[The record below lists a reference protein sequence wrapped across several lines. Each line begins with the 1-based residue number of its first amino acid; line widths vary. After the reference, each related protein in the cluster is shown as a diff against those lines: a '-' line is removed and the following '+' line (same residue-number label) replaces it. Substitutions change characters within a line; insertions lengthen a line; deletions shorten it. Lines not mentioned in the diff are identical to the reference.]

1 MTYDIYF
8 AHPLA
13 MKPVELAIQAGA
25 SVASIDPTR
34 LGLLPGRRLGLLP
47 GRVGLLLALAIS
59 GCGFASAPLKDTPQI
74 VATPHAG
81 ALNVTTQP
89 GKPIGDV
96 LPVYV
101 SVANGSDVPR
111 SIVPSQIFALND
123 SGARVAP
130 LPPGEAGRQA
140 GGAGE
145 LKAALTSAA
154 VGGVAEGA
162 LGAGLGA
169 IVGSVVNGASG
180 FSGAASGA
188 IIGSAF
194 GGGSG
199 IVHGVERGASKADQ
213 QANQQLQA
221 LALQGGEVRH
231 DFTVSGYVFFPKGS
245 YHEVEFL
252 LVNQETGNTEVMREP
267 WR

>member
-1 MTYDIYF
+1 MTAVAQVHRTQIRRLRRPLGF
-8 AHPLA
+8 LTALA
-13 MKPVELAIQAGA
+13 MA
-25 SVASIDPTR
+25 
-34 LGLLPGRRLGLLP
+34 
-47 GRVGLLLALAIS
+47 
-59 GCGFASAPLKDTPQI
+59 GCGFASAPLKNTPQI
-74 VATPHAG
+74 VATPQQG
-81 ALNVTTQP
+81 QLNVTTQP
-89 GKPIGDV
+89 ATPIGDV
-96 LPVYV
+96 QPVYV

-130 LPPGEAGRQA
+130 LPPGEAARQA
-140 GGAGE
+140 GGSGE
-145 LKAALTSAA
+145 LKAALTSGA
-154 VGGVAEGA
+154 VGGAAEGA

-169 IVGSVVNGASG
+169 AIGSVVNGFSG

-188 IIGSAF
+188 IVGAAF

-199 IVHGVERGASKADQ
+199 IVSGVQNGASKADQ
-213 QANQQLQA
+213 QANAQLGA

-252 LVNQETGNTEVMREP
+252 MVNQETGDTEVMREP

>member
-1 MTYDIYF
+1 MASLLRIRW
-8 AHPLA
+8 AMKSLGPAIALA
-13 MKPVELAIQAGA
+13 M
-25 SVASIDPTR
+25 
-34 LGLLPGRRLGLLP
+34 
-47 GRVGLLLALAIS
+47 S
-59 GCGFASAPLKDTPQI
+59 GCGIASAPLKNTPRI
-74 VATPHAG
+74 VATPQAG
-81 ALNVTTQP
+81 QLNVTTQP
-89 GKPIGDV
+89 GEPIGDV

-130 LPPGEAGRQA
+130 LPPGEAAREA

-169 IVGSVVNGASG
+169 IVGSVVNRGSWFGGAG
-180 FSGAASGA
+180 SGA
-188 IIGSAF
+188 IVGGAF
-194 GGGSG
+194 GSGSG

-221 LALQGGEVRH
+221 LALRGGEVRH

-252 LVNQETGNTEVMREP
+252 LVNNETGDTEVMREP

>member
-1 MTYDIYF
+1 M
-8 AHPLA
+8 AVV
-13 MKPVELAIQAGA
+13 VEIHRTA
-25 SVASIDPTR
+25 P
-34 LGLLPGRRLGLLP
+34 RR
-47 GRVGLLLALAIS
+47 GLLLMLLTIS
-59 GCGFASAPLKDTPQI
+59 ACGIASAPLKETPRI
-74 VATPHAG
+74 VATPQPG
-81 ALNVTTQP
+81 QLNVTTQP
-89 GKPIGDV
+89 SQPIGDV
-96 LPVYV
+96 LPLYV

-130 LPPGEAGRQA
+130 LPPGEAAREA
-140 GGAGE
+140 GGSGE
-145 LKAALTSAA
+145 LKAALTSGA

-169 IVGSVVNGASG
+169 IVGSVVNGFSG
-180 FSGAASGA
+180 FSGPASGA
-188 IIGSAF
+188 IVGGAL

-199 IVHGVERGASKADQ
+199 IVNGVQRGADKADQ
-213 QANQQLQA
+213 QAGQQLQA

-231 DFTVSGYVFFPKGS
+231 DFTMSGYVFFPKGS

-252 LVNQETGNTEVMREP
+252 LVNQETGDTEVMREP

>member
-1 MTYDIYF
+1 MARHKIV
-8 AHPLA
+8 AS
-13 MKPVELAIQAGA
+13 AGA
-25 SVASIDPTR
+25 
-34 LGLLPGRRLGLLP
+34 GRRAERP
-47 GRVGLLLALAIS
+47 GHRRRFGLLLVLAVS
-59 GCGFASAPLKDTPQI
+59 GCGIAAAPLKDTPQI
-74 VATPHAG
+74 VATPQPG
-81 ALNVTTQP
+81 QLNLTTQP
-89 GKPIGDV
+89 GQPIGDIV
-96 LPVYV
+96 PLYV

-111 SIVPSQIFALND
+111 AIVPSQIFALND

-130 LPPGEAGRQA
+130 LAPGEAAREA

-145 LKAALTSAA
+145 LKAALGSAA

-188 IIGSAF
+188 IIGGAF
-194 GGGSG
+194 GGGAG
-199 IVHGVERGASKADQ
+199 IVNGAQSGASKADQ
-213 QANQQLQA
+213 QASQQLQA
-221 LALQGGEVRH
+221 LALRGGEVRH

-252 LVNQETGNTEVMREP
+252 LVNQETGDTEVLREP

>member
-1 MTYDIYF
+1 MTAVAQVHRTQIRRLRRPLGF
-8 AHPLA
+8 LTALA
-13 MKPVELAIQAGA
+13 MA
-25 SVASIDPTR
+25 
-34 LGLLPGRRLGLLP
+34 
-47 GRVGLLLALAIS
+47 
-59 GCGFASAPLKDTPQI
+59 GCGFASAPLKNTPQI
-74 VATPHAG
+74 VATPQQG
-81 ALNVTTQP
+81 QLNVTTQP
-89 GKPIGDV
+89 ATPIGDV
-96 LPVYV
+96 QPVYV

-130 LPPGEAGRQA
+130 LPPGEAARQA
-140 GGAGE
+140 GGSGE
-145 LKAALTSAA
+145 LKAALTSGV
-154 VGGVAEGA
+154 VGGAAEGA

-169 IVGSVVNGASG
+169 AIGSVVNGFSG

-188 IIGSAF
+188 IVGAAF

-199 IVHGVERGASKADQ
+199 IVSGVQNGASKADQ
-213 QANQQLQA
+213 QANAQLGA

-252 LVNQETGNTEVMREP
+252 MVNQETGDTEVMREP

>member
-1 MTYDIYF
+1 MTAATQI
-8 AHPLA
+8 HRSQKLVSQILLS
-13 MKPVELAIQAGA
+13 MK
-25 SVASIDPTR
+25 R
-34 LGLLPGRRLGLLP
+34 LGLLMAFA
-47 GRVGLLLALAIS
+47 VA
-59 GCGFASAPLKDTPQI
+59 GCGIASAPIKNAPQI
-74 VATPHAG
+74 VATPQQG
-81 ALNVTTQP
+81 QLNVTTQP
-89 GKPIGDV
+89 GAPIGDV
-96 LPVYV
+96 QPVYV

-123 SGARVAP
+123 SGARIAP
-130 LPPGEAGRQA
+130 LPPGEAARQA
-140 GGAGE
+140 GGSGE
-145 LKAALTSAA
+145 LKAALTSGV

-169 IVGSVVNGASG
+169 AIGSVVNEFSG

-188 IIGSAF
+188 IVGAAF

-199 IVHGVERGASKADQ
+199 IVSGVKRGSDKADQ
-213 QANQQLQA
+213 QANAQLGA
-221 LALQGGEVRH
+221 LALQGGEIRH

-245 YHEVEFL
+245 YNEVEFL

>member
-1 MTYDIYF
+1 MM
-8 AHPLA
+8 LA
-13 MKPVELAIQAGA
+13 MSA
-25 SVASIDPTR
+25 
-34 LGLLPGRRLGLLP
+34 
-47 GRVGLLLALAIS
+47 
-59 GCGFASAPLKDTPQI
+59 CGIAAAPLKDTPQI
-74 VATPHAG
+74 VATPQPG
-81 ALNVTTQP
+81 QLNVTTQP
-89 GKPIGDV
+89 SQPIGDV
-96 LPVYV
+96 LPLYV
-101 SVANGSDVPR
+101 SVANGSDIPR

-130 LPPGEAGRQA
+130 LPPGEAARQA

-145 LKAALTSAA
+145 LKAALTSGA

-169 IVGSVVNGASG
+169 IEGSVVNGFSG
-180 FSGAASGA
+180 FSGPASGA
-188 IIGSAF
+188 IIGSAI

-199 IVHGVERGASKADQ
+199 IVSGVQRGADKADQ
-213 QANQQLQA
+213 QAGQQLQA
-221 LALQGGEVRH
+221 LALQSGEIRH

-252 LVNQETGNTEVMREP
+252 LVNQETGDTEVMREP

>member
-1 MTYDIYF
+1 MT
-8 AHPLA
+8 
-13 MKPVELAIQAGA
+13 
-25 SVASIDPTR
+25 SVTKIRRAT
-34 LGLLPGRRLGLLP
+34 RRLGLL
-47 GRVGLLLALAIS
+47 LMLAMSA
-59 GCGFASAPLKDTPQI
+59 CGIASAPLKDTPRI
-74 VATPHAG
+74 VATPQPG
-81 ALNVTTQP
+81 QLNVTTQP
-89 GKPIGDV
+89 SPPIGDV

-130 LPPGEAGRQA
+130 LPPGEAARQA

-154 VGGVAEGA
+154 VGGVGEGA
-162 LGAGLGA
+162 LGAGMGA
-169 IVGSVVNGASG
+169 IVGSVVNSAAGFHGAG
-180 FSGAASGA
+180 SGA
-188 IIGSAF
+188 IIGGAL

-231 DFTVSGYVFFPKGS
+231 DFTISGYVFFPKGS
-245 YHEVEFL
+245 YQEVEFL
-252 LVNQETGNTEVMREP
+252 LVNQETGDTEVMREP

>member
-1 MTYDIYF
+1 MTVAAQIRRSQN
-8 AHPLA
+8 PLSEILLSQILLS
-13 MKPVELAIQAGA
+13 MK
-25 SVASIDPTR
+25 R
-34 LGLLPGRRLGLLP
+34 LGLLM
-47 GRVGLLLALAIS
+47 ALATA
-59 GCGFASAPLKDTPQI
+59 GCGFASAPLKNTPQI
-74 VATPHAG
+74 VATPQQG
-81 ALNVTTQP
+81 QLNVTTQP
-89 GKPIGDV
+89 GAPIGDV
-96 LPVYV
+96 QPVYV

-130 LPPGEAGRQA
+130 LPPGEAARQA
-140 GGAGE
+140 GGSGE
-145 LKAALTSAA
+145 LKAALTSGA

-169 IVGSVVNGASG
+169 AIGSVVNGFSG

-188 IIGSAF
+188 IVGAAF

-199 IVHGVERGASKADQ
+199 IVSGVQNGANKADQ
-213 QANQQLQA
+213 QANAQLGA
-221 LALQGGEVRH
+221 LALQGGEIRH

-252 LVNQETGNTEVMREP
+252 LVNQETGDTEVMREP

>member
-1 MTYDIYF
+1 MTHGWCLMNAEPSIRVSDPEIDMNRTVD
-8 AHPLA
+8 PRLRLKRPRIRWSLRRVGPLLGLA
-13 MKPVELAIQAGA
+13 MA
-25 SVASIDPTR
+25 
-34 LGLLPGRRLGLLP
+34 
-47 GRVGLLLALAIS
+47 
-59 GCGFASAPLKDTPQI
+59 GCGFASAPLKHTPQI
-74 VATPHAG
+74 VATPQQG
-81 ALNVTTQP
+81 QLNVTTQP
-89 GKPIGDV
+89 GTPIGDV

-101 SVANGSDVPR
+101 SVANGSDIPR

-130 LPPGEAGRQA
+130 LPPGEAAREA
-140 GGAGE
+140 GGSGE
-145 LKAALTSAA
+145 LKAALTSGA

-169 IVGSVVNGASG
+169 AIGSVVNEFSG
-180 FSGAASGA
+180 IGGAASGA
-188 IIGSAF
+188 AVGAAF

-199 IVHGVERGASKADQ
+199 IVSGVQNGASKADQ
-213 QANQQLQA
+213 QANAQLQA

-245 YHEVEFL
+245 YHQVEFL
-252 LVNQETGNTEVMREP
+252 LVNPESGDTEVMREP